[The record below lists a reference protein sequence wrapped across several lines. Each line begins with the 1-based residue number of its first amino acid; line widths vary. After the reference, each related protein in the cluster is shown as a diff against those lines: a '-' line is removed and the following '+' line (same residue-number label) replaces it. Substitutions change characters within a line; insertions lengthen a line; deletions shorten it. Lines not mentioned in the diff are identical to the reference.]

1 MPITK
6 NRISFGRLSIQL
18 HVTLL
23 ICTLLLSAI
32 VIYGFANYFSLRK
45 ATLTIARDRI
55 GLLAQQIST
64 MFGQSAQMV
73 LKTEHTAAAQNTVIQ
88 CVKSGGKEFRT
99 EALAELDKLHRDSTW
114 VSIELLGQNLAPVL
128 RSNKSTVHV
137 NVNTKDV
144 LAFTHVGP
152 DFGQEIGKIYN
163 IKGLMYYPAIATVT
177 DQNHIIGYVIC
188 WQILR
193 VTPQAVAQFSQLIG
207 AGTTLYIANTDGSL
221 WTDLLK
227 PIPALPLKS
236 NSVGE
241 PIEYTGADGNLM
253 MMKVQ
258 PVPNT
263 GWLAAIALSE
273 QNILGSVNSFMK
285 WIFIFGALLTAV
297 GIFAAWMM
305 SRNITRPLNL
315 LTIAAKAISEG
326 NYTSPKFIEVHRDD
340 ELGELANAF
349 NIMTAE
355 VYHVWQNLDNKVK
368 ERTVQLELVNKE
380 LEAFSY
386 SVSHDLRTPLRAI
399 NGYSIMLKEDY
410 EEKLD
415 PEGKRIIGN
424 VITNARM
431 MGQLID
437 DLLAFSRLGKKE
449 LANTEIDMQSLAT
462 DVVNEL
468 LQHDLEKDYRINIG
482 ALPPVEA
489 DPGMIKQVLINL
501 LNNAIKY
508 SSKHDKPEIEI
519 GAKDE
524 ETRTIYYVKDNGVGF
539 DMAYAGKLFG
549 VFQRLHSQEEFEG
562 TGVGLALVKRIID
575 KHKGEVWAEGQENIG
590 AIFYFS
596 LPKT

>member
-6 NRISFGRLSIQL
+6 NRISFGRLSIQQRL
-18 HVTLL
+18 PLL
-23 ICTLLLSAI
+23 ICAFLLSAI
-32 VIYGFANYFSLRK
+32 IIYGFANYYSLRK

-55 GLLAQQIST
+55 GMLAQQIST
-64 MFGQSAQMV
+64 MFGQSAQTV
-73 LKTEHTAAAQNTVIQ
+73 LKKERTAAAQNTVTQ
-88 CVKSGGKEFRT
+88 CVKSGGKEFRK
-99 EALAELDKLHRDSTW
+99 EALAELDKLHTDSTW
-114 VSIELLGQNLAPVL
+114 VSIELLDTNLVPLL

-137 NVNTKDV
+137 NVNIKDV

-152 DFGQEIGKIYN
+152 DSGSVGKIYRM
-163 IKGLMYYPAIATVT
+163 GDTMYYPAIATVT
-177 DQNHIIGYVIC
+177 DGNQIIGYIMC
-188 WQILR
+188 WQWLH
-193 VTPQAVAQFSQLIG
+193 VTPKAVAEFSQLIG
-207 AGTTLYIANTDGSL
+207 TGTTLYIANTDGSL

-236 NSVGE
+236 NNAGE
-241 PIEYTGADGNLM
+241 PIEYTGADGRLM
-253 MMKVQ
+253 MMKVL

-263 GWLAAIALSE
+263 GWLAAIAFSE
-273 QNILGSVNSFMK
+273 QNILEGVNSFMK
-285 WIFIFGALLTAV
+285 WIFIFGVLLTAV
-297 GIFAAWMM
+297 GIFAAWIM
-305 SRNITRPLNL
+305 SRNITKPLNL

-326 NYTSPKFIEVHRDD
+326 NYSSPKFIEVGRDD

-368 ERTVQLELVNKE
+368 ERTLQLELVNKE

-415 PEGKRIIGN
+415 AEGRRIIGN

-449 LANTEIDMQSLAT
+449 LANTKIDMQSLT
-462 DVVNEL
+462 TNVVNEL
-468 LQHDLEKDYRINIG
+468 LQHDFEQDYHINIG
-482 ALPPVEA
+482 LLPPTEA

-501 LNNAIKY
+501 LSNAVKY
-508 SSKHDKPEIEI
+508 SAKNGHPEIEI
-519 GAKDE
+519 GARDE
-524 ETRTIYYVKDNGVGF
+524 ETRTVYYVKDNGVGF
-539 DMAYAGKLFG
+539 DMAYVGKLFG

-575 KHKGEVWAEGQENIG
+575 KHKGEVWAEGRENIG
-590 AIFYFS
+590 ATFYFS